1 MSRWQEPPLRRRPL
15 TLSGESRH
23 WARERSL
30 AEAHDCRTNS
40 AKALMYIIGELVS
53 ASTSSYDVR
62 FIDENGNDLTLATF
76 AP

>member
-1 MSRWQEPPLRRRPL
+1 
-15 TLSGESRH
+15 
-23 WARERSL
+23 
-30 AEAHDCRTNS
+30 
-40 AKALMYIIGELVS
+40 MYIIGELVS